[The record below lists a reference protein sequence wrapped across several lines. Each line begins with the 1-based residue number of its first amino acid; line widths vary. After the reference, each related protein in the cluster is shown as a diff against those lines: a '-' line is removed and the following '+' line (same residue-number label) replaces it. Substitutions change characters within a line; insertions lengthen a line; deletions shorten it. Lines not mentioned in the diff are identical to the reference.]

1 MQGNFT
7 VITVSQKTKEDMSG
21 WSMEVEAERE
31 ELLESVS
38 YHLKVCL
45 KCVNL
50 FRHSNIGAICRSEIN
65 CSKRHTCQ

>member
-1 MQGNFT
+1 MVEIIHNFILITDFADLFPWRDVMQGNFT

-45 KCVNL
+45 T
-50 FRHSNIGAICRSEIN
+50 FSD
-65 CSKRHTCQ
+65 